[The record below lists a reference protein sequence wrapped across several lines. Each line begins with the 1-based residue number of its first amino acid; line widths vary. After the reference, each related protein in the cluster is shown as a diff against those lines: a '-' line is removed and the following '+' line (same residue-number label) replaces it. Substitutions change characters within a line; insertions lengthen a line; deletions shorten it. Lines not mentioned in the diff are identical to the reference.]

1 MIIFIILTI
10 SGEKPFECEVAGCDR
25 RFANSSDRKKHMH
38 VHTTDKPYYCN
49 IRGCDKSYTHPSS
62 LRKHQKIHAA
72 EVEGKLGY
80 AESDDGSSA
89 ASPSTSLQHS
99 GSPAINDFK
108 DFKDYKDYKLP
119 VSVESSGS
127 VRPFIS
133 ETLTPEV
140 RNRFSETVLDS
151 SHSSSYKLGP
161 MSSDPWYPTTSPA
174 ARFPVYSSSSS
185 LGSHQPPPK
194 LTPSPHLAALHS
206 TTGLY

>member
-1 MIIFIILTI
+1 MKHLF
-10 SGEKPFECEVAGCDR
+10 SGEKPFECEVPGCDR

-99 GSPAINDFK
+99 GSPAVADYK
-108 DFKDYKDYKLP
+108 DFKDYKLP
-119 VSVESSGS
+119 VYSAVESSGSGS
-127 VRPFIS
+127 VRPFLS
-133 ETLTPEV
+133 ET
-140 RNRFSETVLDS
+140 LDS

-174 ARFPVYSSSSS
+174 SRFPSYSSSSS
-185 LGSHQPPPK
+185 LSGPHPPPK
-194 LTPSPHLAALHS
+194 LTPSTHLAALHS